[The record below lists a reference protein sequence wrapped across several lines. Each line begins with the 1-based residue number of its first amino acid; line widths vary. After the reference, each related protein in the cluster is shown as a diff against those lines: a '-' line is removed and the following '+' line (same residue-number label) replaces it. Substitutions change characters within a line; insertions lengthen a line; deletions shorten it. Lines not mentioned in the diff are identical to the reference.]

1 MGPKQTT
8 FKTFVSGSYFGEI
21 EVLRNCQ
28 RLFTVRCEEDVDL
41 LTIERDC
48 FINILLKHPQVEIE
62 VRDLSMK
69 REEDMNNVLQEIEQ
83 LLDIDPNSNFWKKNN
98 PDFASIMRSHR
109 VKQRE
114 IRTKSLDLGKR
125 SRPSN

>member
-1 MGPKQTT
+1 MRHARIKEIKNQKKKKWSSDFST
-8 FKTFVSGSYFGEI
+8 FFF
-21 EVLRNCQ
+21 
-28 RLFTVRCEEDVDL
+28 
-41 LTIERDC
+41 RDC